1 MSPAFI
7 IAAFIV
13 STVGFSIFL
22 YGKKQ
27 KRIPQLVVGMF
38 LLAAPLILPGL
49 VPMSVAAGLSL
60 IVLRLAVIYQ
70 W

>member
-1 MSPAFI
+1 MSNSTIVAG
-7 IAAFIV
+7 FIV

-27 KRIPQLVVGMF
+27 RRLPQLVVGIF
-38 LLAAPLILPGL
+38 LLAAPMIIPKALPMSIAAAVSLILL
-49 VPMSVAAGLSL
+49 RVA
-60 IVLRLAVIYQ
+60 VVNQ